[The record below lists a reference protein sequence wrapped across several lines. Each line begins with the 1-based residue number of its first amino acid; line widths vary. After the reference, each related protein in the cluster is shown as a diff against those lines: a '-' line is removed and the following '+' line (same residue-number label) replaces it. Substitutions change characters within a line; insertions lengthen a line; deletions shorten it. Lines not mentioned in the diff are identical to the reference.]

1 MELDVE
7 PLKRAVRE
15 LEEFLEEFRIEDAS
29 GKSVLFRIKRAGL
42 IKAFEFTY
50 ETAIRFIRRQLR
62 ESVVSTEELKTMY
75 FRDMLRVAADS
86 GLITDPVSWFDYRDV
101 RNISSH
107 LYDEEKTN
115 QVLSTLNNFIK
126 DVNFLLDEITR
137 RRNAV

>member
-1 MELDVE
+1 MKLDAG

-15 LEEFLEEFRIEDAS
+15 LEEFLELFRIEDAS
-29 GKSVLFRIKRAGL
+29 GRSVLFRIKRAGL

-86 GLITDPVSWFDYRDV
+86 GLIADPVSWFDYRDV
-101 RNISSH
+101 RGISSH
-107 LYDEEKTN
+107 LHDEEKTN
-115 QVLSTLNNFIK
+115 QVLSALNDFIK

-137 RRNAV
+137 RNAV